1 MTSPALTQLRQLQ
14 QTLYEKAYQEAHS
27 IVAGTS
33 RTILAY
39 SVKFQRSLPKKF
51 RRTTQAELNEAVK
64 KRRIVLYGDFHT
76 LRQSQRGLLRVVR
89 NYTERQK
96 NNKVVIALEM
106 FKAIDQ
112 DFIDGYLAGKIPE
125 QQFLDSVNY
134 ANEWGFPW
142 PNFKMIL
149 DHAKARK
156 LPVIGINTEN
166 AGKDS
171 LASRDRYAANCL
183 ADAAEKYPDHKI
195 FCLIG
200 EYHLADQHL
209 PKALASELKRRKK
222 KNDVLRILNNVDQYY
237 FELQK
242 HPASHSSTDVL
253 RMRPD
258 FFCIMNSP
266 PWMKWQSFSFWEEL
280 RHTGAVQV
288 AESENDFD
296 PDPDLDFH
304 ADDSFDVDYQFL
316 QFVKNLAGFL
326 NLKIEDSTLESF
338 HILYSPDGDFFQD
351 LSQDEDMAK
360 GDAGRMIARSGV
372 DGVFFVSKSK
382 TILLTYVSINNLA
395 EAAGQYLHTLLTGLD
410 DLQTG
415 DAEDFYRRVM
425 KGAVGM
431 IASKILNPRRKC
443 MELHH
448 FRQFIKRQKGKKLR
462 GPAELKNKTAEAVLR
477 FDKWLTTRLEGRDD
491 VPPFALPQKALVELD
506 RKTNYELSR
515 DIGQMLGFN
524 LYKKVIANKEPASTI
539 RRLFKRQINDTDVL
553 WAEVVD
559 LYRKMSR

>member
-1 MTSPALTQLRQLQ
+1 MTSPALKQLRQLQ

-27 IVAGTS
+27 IVAGSS

-39 SVKFQRSLPKKF
+39 SAKFQRSLPKKF
-51 RRTTQAELNEAVK
+51 RRTTQADLNEAVR
-64 KRRIVLYGDFHT
+64 KRRFVLYGDFHT
-76 LRQSQRGLLRVVR
+76 LRQSQRGLLRVLR
-89 NYTERQK
+89 NYTDRQK
-96 NNKVVIALEM
+96 TNKVVIALEM

-112 DFIDGYLAGKIPE
+112 DFIDAYLAGKIPE
-125 QQFLDSVNY
+125 EQFLDSVNY
-134 ANEWGFPW
+134 HSDWGFPW

-149 DHAKARK
+149 DHAKAKK

-171 LASRDRYAANCL
+171 LASRDRYAAACL

-209 PKALASELKRRKK
+209 PKALGLELKRRRQ

-242 HPASHSSTDVL
+242 QPTNHSSTDNL
-253 RMRPD
+253 KMRPD
-258 FFCIMNSP
+258 FYCIMNSP

-280 RHTGAVQV
+280 RHAGNMQV
-288 AESENDFD
+288 AGAEGDFD
-296 PDPDLDFH
+296 PDPDLDLYTE
-304 ADDSFDVDYQFL
+304 DSFDVDYQFL

-338 HILYSPDGDFFQD
+338 HIHYSPDGDFYQD
-351 LSQDEDMAK
+351 LSQDEEMAK
-360 GDAGRMIARSGV
+360 GDAERMMARAGV
-372 DGVFFVSKSK
+372 DGVYFRSKTK

-410 DLQTG
+410 DLRTG
-415 DAEDFYRRVM
+415 DSEDFYRRVL
-425 KGAVGM
+425 KSAVGM

-448 FRQFIKRQKGKKLR
+448 FRQFIKRQKGKKLT
-462 GPAELKNKTAEAVLR
+462 GAMAERTKRAEAVLR
-477 FDKWLTTRLEGRDD
+477 FDKWLGARVAGRDD
-491 VPPFALPQKALVELD
+491 APPFAEPQKSLVELD

-515 DIGQMLGFN
+515 EIGQMLGFN

-539 RRLFKRQINDTDVL
+539 RRFFKKQINDTDVL
-553 WAEVVD
+553 WDELTS

>member
-14 QTLYEKAYQEAHS
+14 QTLYDKAYQEAHS
-27 IVAGTS
+27 IVAGSS

-39 SVKFQRSLPKKF
+39 SIKFQRSLPKKF
-51 RRTTQAELNEAVK
+51 RRTTVANLNEAVR
-64 KRRIVLYGDFHT
+64 KRRFVLYGDFHT

-89 NYTERQK
+89 NYIERQK

-112 DFIDGYLAGKIPE
+112 DFIDAYLAGKIPE

-134 ANEWGFPW
+134 ANDWGFPW

-149 DHAKARK
+149 DYAKAKK

-171 LASRDRYAANCL
+171 LASRDRYAAGCL
-183 ADAAEKYPDHKI
+183 ADAAEKYPEHKV

-209 PKALASELKRRKK
+209 PKALAKELKRRKE
-222 KNDVLRILNNVDQYY
+222 KNDVLRILNNVDHYY

-242 HPASHSSTDVL
+242 QPANHASTDVL

-258 FFCIMNSP
+258 FYCIMNSP

-280 RHTGAVQV
+280 RHTGTVQV
-288 AESENDFD
+288 AESESDFD
-296 PDPDLDFH
+296 PDPDLDLYTE
-304 ADDSFDVDYQFL
+304 DSFDVDYQFL

-338 HILYSPDGDFFQD
+338 HIHFSQDGDFFQD
-351 LSQDEDMAK
+351 LSQDDEMAK
-360 GDAGRMIARSGV
+360 GDVERMIARSGV
-372 DGVFFVSKSK
+372 DGVYFVSKTK

-410 DLQTG
+410 DLSTG
-415 DAEDFYRRVM
+415 GADDFYRRIL
-425 KGAVGM
+425 KASVGM

-443 MELHH
+443 SELHH
-448 FRQFIKRQKGKKLR
+448 YRQFLKRQKGKKLT
-462 GPAELKNKTAEAVLR
+462 GPAALRTKTAEAVLR
-477 FDKWLTTRLEGRDD
+477 FDKWLGGRIAGRDD
-491 VPPFALPQKALVELD
+491 APPYAVPQKALVELD

-515 DIGQMLGFN
+515 EIGQMLGFN

-539 RRLFKRQINDTDVL
+539 RRLFKRQINDADVL
-553 WAEVVD
+553 WTEIVD
-559 LYRKMSR
+559 LYRRMK